1 MEEGVYSM
9 DIISSGQTG
18 PSVETAKS
26 PESNV
31 QCNDDSF
38 RIMQNGPCNEQS
50 RLAVLNIRENDK
62 SEEPD
67 LEPFGIRLSRP
78 CYLADTRNE
87 ELASSDKKY
96 RLEYVRRGTVH
107 SEGKRTIT
115 YNATTGTPTTCKGLT
130 CVVGVMGVGN
140 NDKEGEG
147 EAFDG
152 NVANK
157 QVPLGFVN
165 QINFTNCGFHPHHQH
180 VNPFQFISLSER
192 VGPING
198 LFGTRNDTEFRE
210 FNPDRWYMEGDWGD
224 VFQYVAGGP
233 YAILRY
239 PSNQFTGVMIYHC
252 HILIHEDRGMMG
264 WFNLTENEDP
274 NITEWEGAW
283 SVDKTCS
290 RPDIPLS
297 SYSRPDPRTI
307 PPTVLCKDDSNFE
320 FIHTN
325 KKGRQI
331 NKGNC
336 NFVAKKSRNR
346 CKKTMPNGK
355 KAKVSCRKTC
365 GYRCKD

>member
-18 PSVETAKS
+18 PVNKDLAK
-26 PESNV
+26 NTTY
-31 QCNDDSF
+31 CDDGST
-38 RIMQNGPCNEQS
+38 RIMQRGPCNEQS
-50 RLAVLNIRENDK
+50 RVAVLNVRKNGK
-62 SEEPD
+62 STEPN
-67 LEPFGIRLSRP
+67 LKPFGAGLSRP
-78 CYLADTRNE
+78 CYLADTTNE
-87 ELASSDKKY
+87 EVGEDKQY
-96 RLEYVRRGTVH
+96 TLEYGGAGTV
-107 SEGKRTIT
+107 SAEGKATI
-115 YNATTGTPTTCKGLT
+115 NGTGTVFEGNSS
-130 CVVGVMGVGN
+130 VVAVFGV
-140 NDKEGEG
+140 DG

-152 NVANK
+152 GVANK

-165 QINFTNCGFHPHHQH
+165 EITFKNPAFHPHHQH
-180 VNPFQFISLSER
+180 VNPFQLINLTDR
-192 VGPING
+192 VGPISG
-198 LFGTRNDTEFRE
+198 PIGGVERTFL
-210 FNPDRWYMEGDWGD
+210 PDLWYENGDWGD
-224 VFQYVAGGP
+224 VFQYVAWGP
-233 YAILRY
+233 AAILRY